1 MKSNRSDSEL
11 TSLRFIRCS
20 SHSDG
25 VSSLLLFILSVC
37 LPDFVE
43 DLHDLL
49 IDDEDDG
56 NVQTHSPQS
65 RDGAFV
71 EPVRD
76 ADRHSV
82 TGAQIHTHTPANTL
96 LHTHVNTH
104 THTRKHTHTDTH
116 AI

>member
-1 MKSNRSDSEL
+1 M
-11 TSLRFIRCS
+11 RFIRCS

-25 VSSLLLFILSVC
+25 VSSLLPLSVC

-56 NVQTHSPQS
+56 HVQTHSPQT

-71 EPVRD
+71 EPERD
-76 ADRHSV
+76 VDRHLV
-82 TGAQIHTHTPANTL
+82 TGAQTH
-96 LHTHVNTH
+96 
-104 THTRKHTHTDTH
+104 R
-116 AI
+116 